1 MTCRSEPENRYRYN
15 VDITSVPGQEKNQA
29 MIYDAG
35 TPEDYLAALDEDWR
49 KEKLLDIRAHFL
61 SIPGVTEGM
70 EYKMLQY
77 KRGDDP
83 VAIMNAQKGYVS
95 VYMDDLNA
103 LDPDGTLLAGMNCGK
118 SCLRLRKT
126 DGIDVVKA
134 LAARRLGL

>member
-1 MTCRSEPENRYRYN
+1 
-15 VDITSVPGQEKNQA
+15 
-29 MIYDAG
+29 MIYDAE
-35 TPEDYLAALDEDWR
+35 TPKDYLAALDEDWR
-49 KEKLLDIRAHFL
+49 KEKLLEIRAHLL

-103 LDPDGTLLAGMNCGK
+103 LDPDGTLLAGKNYGK

-126 DGIDVVKA
+126 DDIDVVKA